1 MLRREIAYNMCQID
15 GADTLWER
23 SLLNKPQRHLSY
35 HVSSGGFESDIM
47 KRRLA
52 PSTSPNHIQ
61 SNDLIQAASENAT
74 DCSNFKA
81 IEFECILDVRRNV
94 VNISIAS
101 AFFANQV
108 MSLML

>member
-1 MLRREIAYNMCQID
+1 MGTITVEQTA
-15 GADTLWER
+15 TP
-23 SLLNKPQRHLSY
+23 PQLSRQ
-35 HVSSGGFESDIM
+35 HGGFESDIM

-94 VNISIAS
+94 VNISIAFD
-101 AFFANQV
+101 FFANQED
-108 MSLML
+108 L